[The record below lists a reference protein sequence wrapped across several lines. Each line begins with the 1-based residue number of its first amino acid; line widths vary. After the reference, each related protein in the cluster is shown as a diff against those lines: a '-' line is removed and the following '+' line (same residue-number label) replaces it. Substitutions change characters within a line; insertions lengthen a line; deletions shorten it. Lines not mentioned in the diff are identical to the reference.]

1 MKKCRCDY
9 CVNKYRA
16 DICQYCD
23 GEAVYLPDK
32 EAISELTN
40 ENYFELEFLYERMA

>member
-9 CVNKYRA
+9 CINKYRD
-16 DICQYCD
+16 DICKYCD

-32 EAISELTN
+32 EAISVLTI
-40 ENYFELEFLYERMA
+40 ENNIELEFLYERMA